1 MPLPLVTERLVLRRF
16 APGDVAAILRLSADP
31 AVHEVAD
38 ELGSNEA
45 EAGSYLAAQL
55 VLEEFERD
63 ALFDLAIALRAGG
76 EVVGMAT
83 VVRGDARAEIGYA
96 LHTDFRGRGYAT
108 ETAAALLDLAFVE
121 LCAAE
126 VQAQVAPSNAASRA
140 VLERVGM
147 TEDTTRRIAVR
158 EAGDLGYTVSREAW
172 ERQRG

>member
-1 MPLPLVTERLVLRRF
+1 
-16 APGDVAAILRLSADP
+16 
-31 AVHEVAD
+31 
-38 ELGSNEA
+38 
-45 EAGSYLAAQL
+45 
-55 VLEEFERD
+55 
-63 ALFDLAIALRAGG
+63 
-76 EVVGMAT
+76 MAT

-108 ETAAALLDLAFVE
+108 ETAAALLDMAFVE